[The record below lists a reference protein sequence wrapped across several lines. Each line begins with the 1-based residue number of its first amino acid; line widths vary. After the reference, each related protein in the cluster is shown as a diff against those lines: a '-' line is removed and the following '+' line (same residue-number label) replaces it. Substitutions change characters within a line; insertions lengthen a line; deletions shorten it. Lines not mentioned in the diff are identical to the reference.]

1 MRWGEI
7 LRHGA
12 QTSRL
17 ESVSTPPLHQPESG
31 IVQPPPLL
39 AFPGPFFFGS
49 SHPDHLAHPVP
60 VVWFCL
66 RLRLRLESRLQG
78 RPRPAQGPRRPPGA
92 HPLLPPPPPFAAS
105 PAPGWWLRIP
115 VPRQTGGGKD
125 VGQSGTATGSGP
137 LQPGKWRGW
146 REGWGRLRNSPG
158 FPNDYSQC
166 GPGTKGR
173 SAGVRGGVR
182 EPYACVNASEMCA

>member
-1 MRWGEI
+1 MAATQALCHDPVPLLWYSDRYLLQLVPRPRPSQGHCSTRWGEI
-7 LRHGA
+7 LRQRA

-17 ESVSTPPLHQPESG
+17 SQGRHLPLHRPEPG

-66 RLRLRLESRLQG
+66 RLRLRFGSRLQG

-125 VGQSGTATGSGP
+125 VG
-137 LQPGKWRGW
+137 R
-146 REGWGRLRNSPG
+146 
-158 FPNDYSQC
+158 
-166 GPGTKGR
+166 
-173 SAGVRGGVR
+173 
-182 EPYACVNASEMCA
+182 